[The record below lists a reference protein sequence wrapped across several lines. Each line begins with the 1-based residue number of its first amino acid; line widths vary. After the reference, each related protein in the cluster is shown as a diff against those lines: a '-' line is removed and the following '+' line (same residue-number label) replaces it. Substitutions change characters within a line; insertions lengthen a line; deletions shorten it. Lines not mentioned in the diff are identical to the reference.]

1 MMKENKKVYWNSV
14 TNSFFE
20 WFIFALLL
28 LNCSIFLQILIL
40 FIIIFY
46 DVELIINKKA
56 QKDKS

>member
-1 MMKENKKVYWNSV
+1 MMKENKKVYWNFV